1 MSRSYFSRNNH
12 LVLPVKAGNKNLIK
26 GIVHAVSSSGQTMF
40 IEPDII
46 VQMNN
51 QLVHAK
57 DDERREV
64 NRILTVLSNNVK
76 DHYDILHEDQELM
89 IDIDVIFAKAAYGVK
104 IDGIV
109 PEVAEDYQYFSLIRA
124 RHL

>member
-1 MSRSYFSRNNH
+1 M
-12 LVLPVKAGNKNLIK
+12 PVKAGNKNLIK

-64 NRILTVLSNNVK
+64 NES
-76 DHYDILHEDQELM
+76 
-89 IDIDVIFAKAAYGVK
+89 
-104 IDGIV
+104 
-109 PEVAEDYQYFSLIRA
+109 
-124 RHL
+124 